1 MRGPDETM
9 KHCVSFSGVG
19 KRFGSHWALRDVNLD
34 LPAGVCTAVVGESGS
49 GKSTLLQLINVVHVP
64 DEGSL
69 RVFDESLPADL
80 PRFRRRIGYAVQ
92 GAGLFPHLTVEDNIT
107 LVARLE
113 GWSKADRVER
123 CVALMTLLGLEP
135 VMMSRHPGSLSGGQQ
150 QRVGLCR
157 ALMLKPELL
166 LLDEPFSAVD
176 PITRMGLHDEFI
188 ELAAVEQV
196 TTVLVT
202 HDMREAAK
210 LADHLV
216 IVRSGSILQSGPL
229 REVVQTPTDEYV
241 ARLLEEQLS

>member
-1 MRGPDETM
+1 MT
-9 KHCVSFSGVG
+9 HCVSFADVG
-19 KRFGSHWALRDVNLD
+19 KRFGEHWALRHVDLDV
-34 LPAGVCTAVVGESGS
+34 PRGVCTAVVGESGS
-49 GKSTLLQLINVVHVP
+49 GKSTLLQLINVVHRP
-64 DEGSL
+64 DEGVV
-69 RVFDESLPADL
+69 RVFDEPLPEDL

-92 GAGLFPHLTVEDNIT
+92 GAGLFPHLTVEDNVT
-107 LVARLE
+107 LVAKLE
-113 GWSKADRVER
+113 GWSRSDRVER

-188 ELAAVEQV
+188 ELSAVEKV
-196 TTVLVT
+196 TTILVT

-216 IVRSGSILQSGPL
+216 IVRSGSVLQSGPL
-229 REVVQTPTDEYV
+229 RSVLDAPADAYV
-241 ARLLEEQLS
+241 ARLFKEQLH

>member
-1 MRGPDETM
+1 MSA
-9 KHCVSFSGVG
+9 CVTFRDAG
-19 KRFGSHWALRDVNLD
+19 KRFGERWAVRHAHLEI
-34 LPAGVCTAVVGESGS
+34 PSGACTAVVGESGS
-49 GKSTLLQLINVVHVP
+49 GKSTLLQLINAVHRP
-64 DEGSL
+64 DEGSVT
-69 RVFDESLPADL
+69 VFGEPLPDDL

-113 GWSKADRVER
+113 GWSRARRVER
-123 CVALMTLLGLEP
+123 CVALMTLLSLEP

-157 ALMLKPELL
+157 ALMLAPELL

-176 PITRMGLHDEFI
+176 PITRVALHDEFMA
-188 ELAAVEQV
+188 LSAVEKV

-210 LADHLV
+210 LADFLV
-216 IVRSGSILQSGPL
+216 IVRAGAILQAAPL
-229 REVVQTPTDEYV
+229 DHVLDSPADDYV
-241 ARLLEEQLS
+241 ARLLEEQL